1 MVKNYI
7 IAIFVSSSNKKEDTN
22 NVYIKSFGTD
32 IHIYTGKS

>member
-22 NVYIKSFGTD
+22 NVLTKSFT
-32 IHIYTGKS
+32 SQLSQF

>member
-22 NVYIKSFGTD
+22 NVYIKNFTSQLSQF
-32 IHIYTGKS
+32 